1 MRTKDHVSSVRCVSS
16 VSILQSN
23 EEEECLGKLLNLEVK
38 MSSVIFAERHFR
50 RLLLIVEESAL
61 GSGKNQILRVENKEV
76 QYQVLVTGEI

>member
-1 MRTKDHVSSVRCVSS
+1 
-16 VSILQSN
+16 
-23 EEEECLGKLLNLEVK
+23 